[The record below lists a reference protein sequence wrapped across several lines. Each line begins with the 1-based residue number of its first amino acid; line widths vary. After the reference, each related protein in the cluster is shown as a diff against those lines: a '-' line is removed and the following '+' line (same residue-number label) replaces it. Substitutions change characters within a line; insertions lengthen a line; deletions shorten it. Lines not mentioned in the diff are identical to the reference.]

1 VAKSIA
7 ANVSRRASHREASAA
22 FASNNEAMKR
32 PLFTLMRQIRAR
44 IRLVSAVVFGVSLH
58 LALPPQWPHLTSTR
72 LLLCWNVAVALY
84 LLMSLWIIA
93 TSTHDNMR
101 QRANRQDEGQK
112 TILVLTIAT
121 VLASL
126 IAIVAELSAIKSLTG
141 TEKLLHI
148 TLTVVTVASSWLFM
162 HLMFAMHYAHDYYLS
177 GQNGRE
183 PGLAFPQE
191 PLPDYWDF
199 LYFSAVIGTSGQ
211 TADVSFTAK
220 AMRRTGLV
228 HCVLAYFYNT
238 TVLALTI
245 NIAASLM

>member
-1 VAKSIA
+1 MRFIA
-7 ANVSRRASHREASAA
+7 LRRSADPG
-22 FASNNEAMKR
+22 EVMKR
-32 PLFTLMRQIRAR
+32 PLLTILRQVRAR
-44 IRLVSAVVFGVSLH
+44 IRLVSATLFGVALH
-58 LALPPQWPHLTSTR
+58 LVLPPDWPTLTTTR
-72 LLLCWNVAVALY
+72 ILLCWNAAVALY
-84 LLMSLWIIA
+84 LLMALWVMA
-93 TSTHDNMR
+93 QSNVDNMR
-101 QRANRQDEGQK
+101 QRAYRQDEGQK
-112 TILVLTIAT
+112 TILLLTIFA

-126 IAIVAELSAIKSLTG
+126 VAIVAELSTIKSLSG
-141 TEKLLHI
+141 SDKLLHI
-148 TLTVVTVASSWLFM
+148 GLTAATVASSWVFM

-177 GQNGRE
+177 GRHGRE

-191 PLPDYWDF
+191 PAPDYWDF

-211 TADVSFTAK
+211 TADVSFTSK

>member
-1 VAKSIA
+1 
-7 ANVSRRASHREASAA
+7 
-22 FASNNEAMKR
+22 MTR
-32 PLFTLMRQIRAR
+32 PLFTLIRQIKAR
-44 IRLVSAVVFGVSLH
+44 IRLVSAALFGVALH
-58 LALPPQWPHLTSTR
+58 LALPPQWPALTTTR
-72 LLLCWNVAVALY
+72 VLLCWNAAVALY
-84 LLMSLWIIA
+84 LLMALWVIS

-112 TILVLTIAT
+112 TILLLTIGA

-126 IAIVAELSAIKSLTG
+126 VAIVAELAAIKSLSG
-141 TEKLLHI
+141 SDKLLHI
-148 TLTVVTVASSWLFM
+148 GLTAATVASSWGFM

-177 GQNGRE
+177 GRRE
-183 PGLAFPQE
+183 QAPGLAFPNE
-191 PLPDYWDF
+191 DAPDYWDF

-211 TADVSFTAK
+211 TADVSFTSK
-220 AMRRTGLV
+220 SMRRTGLV

>member
-1 VAKSIA
+1 
-7 ANVSRRASHREASAA
+7 
-22 FASNNEAMKR
+22 MKR
-32 PLFTLMRQIRAR
+32 PLFTILRQIKAR
-44 IRLVSAVVFGVSLH
+44 IRLVSATLFGVALH
-58 LALPPQWPHLTSTR
+58 LMLPPAWPTLTTTR
-72 LLLCWNVAVALY
+72 VLLCWNAAVALY
-84 LLMSLWIIA
+84 LLMALWVMA

-112 TILVLTIAT
+112 TILLLTIGA

-126 IAIVAELSAIKSLTG
+126 VAIVAELSSIKSLSG
-141 TEKLLHI
+141 SDKLLHI
-148 TLTVVTVASSWLFM
+148 GLAGATVASSWLFM

-177 GQNGRE
+177 GRHGRE

-191 PLPDYWDF
+191 PMPDYWDF

-211 TADVSFTAK
+211 TADVSFTSK

>member
-1 VAKSIA
+1 
-7 ANVSRRASHREASAA
+7 
-22 FASNNEAMKR
+22 MTR
-32 PLFTLMRQIRAR
+32 PLFTLIRQIKAR
-44 IRLVSAVVFGVSLH
+44 IRLVSATLFGIALH
-58 LALPPQWPHLTSTR
+58 LALPPQWPSLATTR
-72 LLLCWNVAVALY
+72 ILLCWNAAVALY
-84 LLMSLWIIA
+84 LLMALWVIS

-112 TILVLTIAT
+112 TILLLTIGA

-126 IAIVAELSAIKSLTG
+126 VAIVAELGTIKTLTG
-141 TEKLLHI
+141 AEKMMHLGLAAS
-148 TLTVVTVASSWLFM
+148 TVASSWLFM

-177 GQNGRE
+177 QRRGQE

-191 PLPDYWDF
+191 PAPDYWDF

-211 TADVSFTAK
+211 TADVSFTSK

>member
-1 VAKSIA
+1 M
-7 ANVSRRASHREASAA
+7 N
-22 FASNNEAMKR
+22 R
-32 PLFTLMRQIRAR
+32 PLLTFMRQVKAR
-44 IRLVSAVVFGVSLH
+44 IRLVSALLFGIALH
-58 LALPPQWPHLTSTR
+58 MALPAQWPALATTR
-72 LLLCWNVAVALY
+72 ILLCWNAAVAMY
-84 LLMSLWIIA
+84 LLMALWVIG

-112 TILVLTIAT
+112 TILLLTTAA

-126 IAIVAELSAIKSLTG
+126 VAIVAELSSIKSLG
-141 TEKLLHI
+141 GAEKMLHI
-148 TLTVVTVASSWLFM
+148 ALTGATVASSWVFM

-177 GQNGRE
+177 GRRGHE

-211 TADVSFTAK
+211 TADVSFTSR

>member
-1 VAKSIA
+1 
-7 ANVSRRASHREASAA
+7 
-22 FASNNEAMKR
+22 M
-32 PLFTLMRQIRAR
+32 FTLIRQVKAR
-44 IRLVSAVVFGVSLH
+44 IRLVSAALFGIALH
-58 LALPPQWPHLTSTR
+58 LALPPQWPALTTTR
-72 LLLCWNVAVALY
+72 VLLCWNAAVALY
-84 LLMSLWIIA
+84 LLMALWVMG

-112 TILVLTIAT
+112 TILLLTIGA

-126 IAIVAELSAIKSLTG
+126 AAIVAELSSIKSLSG
-141 TEKLLHI
+141 SDKLLHI
-148 TLTVVTVASSWLFM
+148 GLTAVTVGSSWVFM

-177 GQNGRE
+177 GRHGRE

-191 PLPDYWDF
+191 PSPDYWDF

-211 TADVSFTAK
+211 TADVSFTSK
-220 AMRRTGLV
+220 PMRRTGLV

>member
-1 VAKSIA
+1 
-7 ANVSRRASHREASAA
+7 
-22 FASNNEAMKR
+22 MKR
-32 PLFTLMRQIRAR
+32 PLLIFVRQVKAR
-44 IRLVSAVVFGVSLH
+44 IRLVSALVFGMALH
-58 LALPPQWPHLTSTR
+58 LALPSNWPSSPTTR
-72 LLLCWNVAVALY
+72 ILLCWNAAVALY
-84 LLMSLWIIA
+84 LLMALWLMA

-112 TILVLTIAT
+112 TILLLTIGA

-126 IAIVAELSAIKSLTG
+126 VAIVAELSAIKSLSG
-141 TEKLLHI
+141 SDKLLHI
-148 TLTVVTVASSWLFM
+148 GLTAATVASSWVFM

-177 GQNGRE
+177 GRHGRE

-191 PLPDYWDF
+191 PQPDYWDF

-211 TADVSFTAK
+211 TADVSFTSK